1 MDGLINIFENGREN
15 IICRVQPQFY
25 LHAKTFLPL
34 LSYQNIVIFIS
45 QTKENNVEE
54 YDNLI

>member
-1 MDGLINIFENGREN
+1 MGGKTLFAECSLN
-15 IICRVQPQFY
+15 FY